1 MSRHPFLR
9 LALPLGSAAVVL
21 MAAVLVPGAA
31 SATGSPTSTSD
42 TVSTT
47 ATQVPSSDYAYLI
60 APTAFT
66 PGSGFGQLTPTGV
79 SALPSHL
86 SAGQMPHTPDIGDNA
101 NSVLA
106 PNVTHQ
112 RSGPRGAM
120 SGLPVASPTSV
131 TGAST
136 GLVSVAGN
144 NAYDQGIT
152 HLTSGSLPGVDV
164 EPPDQGLCAGN
175 GYTMELNNE
184 VEQIFSTSGSGLTSD
199 GVQALENLFGT
210 PEIFGGSDGSVS
222 VQGDPRCFYDPAT
235 NRWFASQ
242 LWLDL
247 AWGSATDHSTLGP
260 AGEFVA
266 VSAGSNP
273 TGSWN
278 SYFIPDMSNATG
290 TDGCSATGVNPSP
303 RFGDQPLLG
312 VDANSVQISTNEYSI
327 TGSLPNGNSNL
338 YFLSKTALLN
348 GEPTIPMNWAPV
360 GDVPAP
366 EAAGYNWS
374 GWASLVPAQVPDGQY
389 NTANG
394 GTSYALSS
402 LDFAGTGDNKIA
414 EWVYTNTS
422 GANDG
427 TPIQI
432 NGQTLGSGAYAFPPN
447 AVQAPGPTPLGD
459 TWNQLNG
466 TGKAHLPEGALA
478 TNDDRMTTAAYDPT
492 TGTLL
497 GALNTGLD
505 QNGYGH
511 ELAGIAYFTVK
522 PSFTAAGGLAP
533 SSVTTGYVSAKGADV
548 QFPVFAVTPAG
559 TGVLGYSL
567 SGATNYPS
575 TAYSLVARD
584 SVIGPVHIA
593 RAGVGPQDGFTEYQG
608 YGSSSYR
615 PRWGDYSGAA
625 VVGNSVT
632 FASEMVN
639 QSCTESQFLADFSCG
654 GTRDLFANW
663 GTSVNMLTP

>member
-1 MSRHPFLR
+1 MSRHPFFR
-9 LALPLGSAAVVL
+9 LALPMGSAAAVL
-21 MAAVLVPGAA
+21 MAAALVPGAA
-31 SATGSPTSTSD
+31 AATGSHAHTSTAAPAL
-42 TVSTT
+42 T
-47 ATQVPSSDYAYLI
+47 AAIQVPSSDYAYRI
-60 APTAFT
+60 ATTTFT
-66 PGSGFGQLTPTGV
+66 SGSGFGQPQTTAGG

-106 PNVTHQ
+106 PNVTHK

-120 SGLPVASPTSV
+120 SGLPTTSPTSV

-136 GLVSVAGN
+136 GLISVAGN
-144 NAYDQGIT
+144 NAYDEGIT
-152 HLTSGSLPGVDV
+152 HLTNGSLPGVDV

-184 VEQIFSTSGSGLTSD
+184 VERIFSSSSSSPH

-210 PEIFGGSDGSVS
+210 PELFGGSDGSVS
-222 VQGDPRCFYDPAT
+222 VQGDPRCFFDSAT

-247 AWGSATDHSTLGP
+247 AWGTPGDHNTLGP

-266 VSAGSNP
+266 VSTSSDP

-290 TDGCSATGVNPSP
+290 TDGCTAASP
-303 RFGDQPLLG
+303 CFGDQPLLG

-327 TGSLPNGNSNL
+327 SGQQPNGNSNL
-338 YFLSKTALLN
+338 YFLSKTALLS
-348 GEPTIPMNWAPV
+348 GASRIPMNWAPV
-360 GDVPAP
+360 GDASAP
-366 EAAGYNWS
+366 EVGGYNWS
-374 GWASLVPAQVPDGQY
+374 GWASLVPAQVPDGKY
-389 NTANG
+389 NIANN

-414 EWVYTNTS
+414 EWVYTNTN
-422 GANDG
+422 GANTG
-427 TPIQI
+427 TPIEI
-432 NGQTLGSGAYAFPPN
+432 YEQTLGSGAYAFPPN

-459 TWNQLNG
+459 SWNQLNG
-466 TGKAHLPEGALA
+466 TGNAHLPEGALA
-478 TNDDRMTTAAYDPT
+478 TNDDRMTTAAYDPS

-505 QNGYGH
+505 QTGYGH
-511 ELAGIAYFTVK
+511 ELAGIAYFTVT
-522 PSFTAAGGLAP
+522 PSFTSAGLAP
-533 SSVTTGYVSAKGADV
+533 SSVTTGYVSAKAADV

-567 SGATNYPS
+567 SGATQYPS
-575 TAYSLVARD
+575 TAYSLVAGD
-584 SVIGPVHIA
+584 AVSGPVHIA
-593 RAGVGPQDGFTEYQG
+593 RAGAGPQDGFTEYLN
-608 YGSSSYR
+608 YGSPYYR

-632 FASEMVN
+632 FATEMIN
-639 QSCTESQFLADFSCG
+639 QSCTKSQFQADFTCG

-663 GTSVNMLTP
+663 GTSVNTLTP